1 MCHGCPA
8 GTLESMIT
16 TSVPDRS
23 TPPAPDLYR
32 VREGRVLSGVCAGLG
47 AHLGVSATTVRLV
60 FTVSCLAVGIGAV
73 AYVALRVLTRQVPT
87 VAEATNPLSAD
98 RAATVARPVRTV
110 DRVLVLLGLALC
122 VAGVGLS
129 VTVGV
134 TTILVLGGGV
144 MVWRTFGPDQLSVPP
159 RAVGRTTA
167 RSPGTAQWAGL
178 LGGLL
183 LITAGLGF
191 WAWRTW
197 GGAGAGSGSFLPAL
211 IAAVILVVGVLIVL
225 IPLWLK
231 LWSTADAAARER
243 AATEERARIAARIHD
258 SVLQTLTV
266 IQRQSDQPEI
276 AKLARTQERQLRQ
289 WLFGTGE
296 SVSTGTLFGG
306 LRVACGEV
314 EDVYGVQIRPVTVG
328 EDMPVD
334 DALMEL
340 LLAGRESMV
349 NAAKHS
355 GCSEVNV
362 YCETGPGAVD
372 LFVRDRGPGFRIEDV
387 PADRQGVRG
396 SVIRRMQDAGGTAT
410 VDSGTFGTEVT
421 LHLDIT
427 GGHGSPDPTEQ
438 ENR

>member
-1 MCHGCPA
+1 MCRGWSA
-8 GTLESMIT
+8 GTLESMTT
-16 TSVPDRS
+16 TSVPKRQA
-23 TPPAPDLYR
+23 PPAPELYR

-47 AHLGVSATTVRLV
+47 AHLGVAATTVRLV
-60 FTVSCLAVGIGAV
+60 FVVSCLAVGIGAV

-87 VAEATNPLSAD
+87 VAEATNPLSAR
-98 RAATVARPVRTV
+98 RAGAVTRPIRAV
-110 DRVLVLLGLALC
+110 DRLMVPLALVLC
-122 VAGVGLS
+122 VVGVRFS

-144 MVWRTFGPDQLSVPP
+144 MVWRTFGPDQLSMPS
-159 RAVGRTTA
+159 RITGRTPA
-167 RSPGTAQWAGL
+167 RSPGAAQWTGM

-197 GGAGAGSGSFLPAL
+197 GGAGSGSFLPAL
-211 IAAVILVVGVLIVL
+211 IASVILVVGVLIVL

-231 LWSTADAAARER
+231 LWSTADAAARDR

-289 WLFGTGE
+289 WLFGAGE

-306 LRVACGEV
+306 LRVASGEV
-314 EDVYGVQIRPVTVG
+314 EDMYGVQIRPVTVG
-328 EDMPVD
+328 EDLPVD
-334 DALMEL
+334 NALMAL
-340 LLAGRESMV
+340 LQAGRECMV

-355 GCSEVNV
+355 GCDEVNV
-362 YCETGPGAVD
+362 YCEVGRGVVE
-372 LFVRDRGPGFRIEDV
+372 LFVRDRGCGFDPETV
-387 PADRQGVRG
+387 PADRHGLRG
-396 SVIRRMQDAGGTAT
+396 SVIGRMREVGGTVT
-410 VDSGTFGTEVT
+410 VDSGSFGTEVT
-421 LHLDIT
+421 LHLNVSAEED
-427 GGHGSPDPTEQ
+427 Q
-438 ENR
+438 

>member
-1 MCHGCPA
+1 M
-8 GTLESMIT
+8 TT
-16 TSVPDRS
+16 TSVPEREA
-23 TPPAPDLYR
+23 PPAPELYR

-47 AHLGVSATTVRLV
+47 AHLGVAATTVRLV
-60 FTVSCLAVGIGAV
+60 FVVSCLAVGIGAV

-87 VAEATNPLSAD
+87 VAEATNPLSAR
-98 RAATVARPVRTV
+98 RAGVVTRPVRAV
-110 DRVLVLLGLALC
+110 DRLMVPLALVLC
-122 VAGVGLS
+122 VVGVRFS

-144 MVWRTFGPDQLSVPP
+144 MVWRTFGPDQLSMPS
-159 RAVGRTTA
+159 RITGRTPA
-167 RSPGTAQWAGL
+167 RSPGAAQWTGM

-197 GGAGAGSGSFLPAL
+197 GGAGSGSFLPAL
-211 IAAVILVVGVLIVL
+211 IASVILVVGVLIVL

-231 LWSTADAAARER
+231 LWSTADAAARDR

-289 WLFGTGE
+289 WLFGAGE

-306 LRVACGEV
+306 LRVASGEV
-314 EDVYGVQIRPVTVG
+314 EDMYGVQIRPVTVG
-328 EDMPVD
+328 EDLPVD
-334 DALMEL
+334 NALMAL
-340 LLAGRESMV
+340 LQAGRECMV

-355 GCSEVNV
+355 GCDEVNV
-362 YCETGPGAVD
+362 YCEVGRGVVE
-372 LFVRDRGPGFRIEDV
+372 LFVRDRGCGFDPETV
-387 PADRQGVRG
+387 PADRHGLRG
-396 SVIRRMQDAGGTAT
+396 SVIGRMREVGGTVT
-410 VDSGTFGTEVT
+410 VDSGSFGTEVT
-421 LHLDIT
+421 LHLNVSAEED
-427 GGHGSPDPTEQ
+427 Q
-438 ENR
+438 

>member
-1 MCHGCPA
+1 MCHRCPA

-16 TSVPDRS
+16 TSVPARS
-23 TPPAPDLYR
+23 APPAPDLYR

-60 FTVSCLAVGIGAV
+60 FVVSCLAVGIGAV

-98 RAATVARPVRTV
+98 RAAATARPDRTI
-110 DRVLVLLGLALC
+110 DRFLVPLALVLC
-122 VAGVGLS
+122 VAGVGFS

-144 MVWRTFGPDQLSVPP
+144 LVWRTFGPDQLSVPP
-159 RAVGRTTA
+159 RATGRTPA

-197 GGAGAGSGSFLPAL
+197 GGAGAGPGSFLPAF

-289 WLFGTGE
+289 WLFGAGE

-306 LRVACGEV
+306 LRVASGEV
-314 EDVYGVQIRPVTVG
+314 EDMYGVQIRPVTVG
-328 EDMPVD
+328 EDLPVD
-334 DALMEL
+334 DALMAL
-340 LLAGRESMV
+340 LQAGRECMV

-355 GCSEVNV
+355 GCDEVNV
-362 YCETGPGAVD
+362 YCEVGRDHVD
-372 LFVRDRGPGFRIEDV
+372 LFVRDRGHGFDPESV
-387 PADRQGVRG
+387 PADRHGLRG
-396 SVIRRMQDAGGTAT
+396 SVKARMHGVGGTVS
-410 VDSGTFGTEVT
+410 VDSGSFGTEVT
-421 LHLDIT
+421 LHLDV
-427 GGHGSPDPTEQ
+427 PAEEDQ
-438 ENR
+438 

>member
-1 MCHGCPA
+1 MTATVPPGPSPA
-8 GTLESMIT
+8 
-16 TSVPDRS
+16 
-23 TPPAPDLYR
+23 TPELLR
-32 VREGRVLSGVCAGLG
+32 VREGRVLSGVCTGLA
-47 AHLGVSATTVRLV
+47 AHLGVSVRKV
-60 FTVSCLAVGIGAV
+60 RIAFVAACLALGTGMV
-73 AYVALRVLTRQVPT
+73 AYIGLRVLTGQVGT
-87 VAEATNPLSAD
+87 AAEATNPV
-98 RAATVARPVRTV
+98 AAARGGAVGRPGAPL
-110 DRVLVLLGLALC
+110 DRVLVPVAL
-122 VAGVGLS
+122 VACAVGVGAS
-129 VTVGV
+129 VTVGL
-134 TTILVLGGGV
+134 TTVLVLAGAV
-144 MVWRTFGPDQLSVPP
+144 LVWRTFGPDPAGLQVRFPD
-159 RAVGRTTA
+159 
-167 RSPGTAQWAGL
+167 RSPGVAQWAGM

-183 LITAGLGF
+183 LITGGLGF

-197 GGAGAGSGSFLPAL
+197 GGDGSGSFLPAL
-211 IAAVILVVGVLIVL
+211 IAAVVLVTGVLIVL

-328 EDMPVD
+328 EDMPVTD
-334 DALMEL
+334 GLMEL

>member
-1 MCHGCPA
+1 MCCGCPA
-8 GTLESMIT
+8 GTLESMTT
-16 TSVPDRS
+16 TSVPERQAPP
-23 TPPAPDLYR
+23 TPELYR

-47 AHLGVSATTVRLV
+47 AHLGVAATTVRLV
-60 FTVSCLAVGIGAV
+60 FVVSCLAVGIGAV

-87 VAEATNPLSAD
+87 VAEATNPLSAG
-98 RAATVARPVRTV
+98 RTAAVARPTRAV
-110 DRVLVLLGLALC
+110 DRLMVPVALVLC
-122 VAGVGLS
+122 VVGVGFS

-144 MVWRTFGPDQLSVPP
+144 MVWRTFGPDQLSIPT
-159 RAVGRTTA
+159 RTAGRTAA
-167 RSPGTAQWAGL
+167 RSPGAAQWTGM

-197 GGAGAGSGSFLPAL
+197 GGTESGSFFPAL

-231 LWSTADAAARER
+231 LWSTADAAARDR

-289 WLFGTGE
+289 WLFGAGE

-306 LRVACGEV
+306 LRVASGEV
-314 EDVYGVQIRPVTVG
+314 EDMYGVQIRPVTVG
-328 EDMPVD
+328 EDVPVD
-334 DALMEL
+334 DALMAL
-340 LLAGRESMV
+340 LQAARECMV

-355 GCSEVNV
+355 GCDEVNV
-362 YCETGPGAVD
+362 YCEVGRGVVE
-372 LFVRDRGPGFRIEDV
+372 LFVRDRGCGFDPETI
-387 PADRQGVRG
+387 PADRHGLRG
-396 SVIRRMQDAGGTAT
+396 SVIGRMREVSGRVT
-410 VDSGTFGTEVT
+410 VDSGSFGTEVT
-421 LHLDIT
+421 LGLDIP
-427 GGHGSPDPTEQ
+427 SEEKQ
-438 ENR
+438 

>member
-1 MCHGCPA
+1 MCRGWSA
-8 GTLESMIT
+8 GTLESMTT
-16 TSVPDRS
+16 TSVPEREA
-23 TPPAPDLYR
+23 PPAPELYR

-47 AHLGVSATTVRLV
+47 AHLGVAATTVRLV
-60 FTVSCLAVGIGAV
+60 FVVSCLAVGIGAV

-87 VAEATNPLSAD
+87 VAEATNPLSAR
-98 RAATVARPVRTV
+98 RAGAVTRPVRAV
-110 DRVLVLLGLALC
+110 DRLMVPLALVLC
-122 VAGVGLS
+122 VVGVRFS

-144 MVWRTFGPDQLSVPP
+144 MVWRTFGPDQLSMPS
-159 RAVGRTTA
+159 RITGRTPA
-167 RSPGTAQWAGL
+167 RSPGAAQWTGM

-197 GGAGAGSGSFLPAL
+197 GGAGSGSFLPAL
-211 IAAVILVVGVLIVL
+211 IASVILVVGVLIVL

-231 LWSTADAAARER
+231 LWSTADAAARDR

-289 WLFGTGE
+289 WLFGAGE

-306 LRVACGEV
+306 LRVASGEV
-314 EDVYGVQIRPVTVG
+314 EDMYGVQIRPVTVG
-328 EDMPVD
+328 EDLPVD
-334 DALMEL
+334 NALMAL
-340 LLAGRESMV
+340 LQAGRECMV

-355 GCSEVNV
+355 GCDEVNV
-362 YCETGPGAVD
+362 YCEVGRGVVE
-372 LFVRDRGPGFRIEDV
+372 LFVRDRGCGFDPETV
-387 PADRQGVRG
+387 PADRHGLRG
-396 SVIRRMQDAGGTAT
+396 SVIGRMREVGGTVI
-410 VDSGTFGTEVT
+410 VDSGSFGTEVT
-421 LHLDIT
+421 LHLNVSAEED
-427 GGHGSPDPTEQ
+427 Q
-438 ENR
+438 

>member
-1 MCHGCPA
+1 M
-8 GTLESMIT
+8 TT
-16 TSVPDRS
+16 TSVPERQA
-23 TPPAPDLYR
+23 PPAPELYR

-47 AHLGVSATTVRLV
+47 AHLGVAATTVRLV
-60 FTVSCLAVGIGAV
+60 FVVSCLAVGIGAV

-87 VAEATNPLSAD
+87 VAEATNPLSAR
-98 RAATVARPVRTV
+98 RAGAVTRPVRAV
-110 DRVLVLLGLALC
+110 DRLMVPLALVLC
-122 VAGVGLS
+122 VVGVRFS

-144 MVWRTFGPDQLSVPP
+144 MVWRTFGPDQLSMPS
-159 RAVGRTTA
+159 RITGRTPA
-167 RSPGTAQWAGL
+167 RSPGAAQWTGM

-197 GGAGAGSGSFLPAL
+197 GGAGSGSFLPAL
-211 IAAVILVVGVLIVL
+211 IASVILVVGVLIVL

-231 LWSTADAAARER
+231 LWSTADAAARDR

-289 WLFGTGE
+289 WLFGAGE

-306 LRVACGEV
+306 LRVASGEV
-314 EDVYGVQIRPVTVG
+314 EDMYGVQIRPVTVG
-328 EDMPVD
+328 EDLPVD
-334 DALMEL
+334 NALMAL
-340 LLAGRESMV
+340 LQAGRECMV

-355 GCSEVNV
+355 GCDEVNV
-362 YCETGPGAVD
+362 YCEVGRGVVE
-372 LFVRDRGPGFRIEDV
+372 LFVRDRGCGFDPETV
-387 PADRQGVRG
+387 PADRHGLRG
-396 SVIRRMQDAGGTAT
+396 SVIGRMREVGGTVT
-410 VDSGTFGTEVT
+410 VDSGSFGTEVT
-421 LHLDIT
+421 LHLNVSAEED
-427 GGHGSPDPTEQ
+427 Q
-438 ENR
+438 

>member
-1 MCHGCPA
+1 MCRGWSA
-8 GTLESMIT
+8 GTLESMTT
-16 TSVPDRS
+16 TSVPEREA
-23 TPPAPDLYR
+23 PPAPELYR

-47 AHLGVSATTVRLV
+47 AHLGVAATTVRLV
-60 FTVSCLAVGIGAV
+60 FVVSCLAVGIGAV

-87 VAEATNPLSAD
+87 VAEATNPLSAR
-98 RAATVARPVRTV
+98 RAGVVTRPVRAV
-110 DRVLVLLGLALC
+110 DRLMVPLALVLC
-122 VAGVGLS
+122 VVGVRFS

-144 MVWRTFGPDQLSVPP
+144 MVWRTFGPDQLSMPS
-159 RAVGRTTA
+159 RITGRTPA
-167 RSPGTAQWAGL
+167 RSPGAAQWTGM

-197 GGAGAGSGSFLPAL
+197 GGAGSGSFLPAL
-211 IAAVILVVGVLIVL
+211 IASVILVVGVLIVL

-231 LWSTADAAARER
+231 LWSTADAAARDR

-289 WLFGTGE
+289 WLFGAGE

-306 LRVACGEV
+306 LRVASGEV
-314 EDVYGVQIRPVTVG
+314 EDMYGVQIRPVTVG
-328 EDMPVD
+328 EDLPVD
-334 DALMEL
+334 NALMAL
-340 LLAGRESMV
+340 LQAGRECMV

-355 GCSEVNV
+355 GCDEVNV
-362 YCETGPGAVD
+362 YCEVGRGVVE
-372 LFVRDRGPGFRIEDV
+372 LFVRDRGCGFDPETV
-387 PADRQGVRG
+387 PADRHGLRG
-396 SVIRRMQDAGGTAT
+396 SVIGRMREVGGTVT
-410 VDSGTFGTEVT
+410 VDSGSFGTEVT
-421 LHLDIT
+421 LHLNVSAEED
-427 GGHGSPDPTEQ
+427 Q
-438 ENR
+438 

>member
-1 MCHGCPA
+1 MCRGWSA
-8 GTLESMIT
+8 GTLESMTT
-16 TSVPDRS
+16 TSVPERQA
-23 TPPAPDLYR
+23 PPAPELYR

-47 AHLGVSATTVRLV
+47 AHLGVAATTVRLV
-60 FTVSCLAVGIGAV
+60 FVVSCLAVGIGAV

-87 VAEATNPLSAD
+87 VAEATNPLSAR
-98 RAATVARPVRTV
+98 RAGAVTRPVRAV
-110 DRVLVLLGLALC
+110 DRLMVPLALVLC
-122 VAGVGLS
+122 VVGVRFS

-144 MVWRTFGPDQLSVPP
+144 MVWRTFGPDQLSMPS
-159 RAVGRTTA
+159 RITGRTPA
-167 RSPGTAQWAGL
+167 RSPGAAQWTGM

-197 GGAGAGSGSFLPAL
+197 GGAGSGSFLPAL
-211 IAAVILVVGVLIVL
+211 IASVILVVGVLIVL

-231 LWSTADAAARER
+231 LWSTADAAARDR

-289 WLFGTGE
+289 WLFGAGE

-306 LRVACGEV
+306 LRVASGEV
-314 EDVYGVQIRPVTVG
+314 EDMYGVQIRPVTVG
-328 EDMPVD
+328 EDLPVD
-334 DALMEL
+334 NALMAL
-340 LLAGRESMV
+340 LQAGRECMV

-355 GCSEVNV
+355 GCDEVNV
-362 YCETGPGAVD
+362 YCEVGRGVVE
-372 LFVRDRGPGFRIEDV
+372 LFVRDRGCGFDPETV
-387 PADRQGVRG
+387 PADRHGLRG
-396 SVIRRMQDAGGTAT
+396 SVIGRMREVGGTVI
-410 VDSGTFGTEVT
+410 VDSGSFGTEVT
-421 LHLDIT
+421 LHLNVSAEED
-427 GGHGSPDPTEQ
+427 Q
-438 ENR
+438 

>member
-1 MCHGCPA
+1 MCRGWSA
-8 GTLESMIT
+8 GTLESMTT
-16 TSVPDRS
+16 TSVPERQA
-23 TPPAPDLYR
+23 PPAPELYR

-47 AHLGVSATTVRLV
+47 AHLGVAATTVRLV
-60 FTVSCLAVGIGAV
+60 FVVSCLAVGIGAV

-87 VAEATNPLSAD
+87 VAEATNPLSAR
-98 RAATVARPVRTV
+98 RAGAVTRPVRAV
-110 DRVLVLLGLALC
+110 DRLMVPLALVLC
-122 VAGVGLS
+122 VVGVRFS

-144 MVWRTFGPDQLSVPP
+144 MVWRTFGPDQLSMPS
-159 RAVGRTTA
+159 RITGRTPA
-167 RSPGTAQWAGL
+167 RSPGAAQWTGM

-197 GGAGAGSGSFLPAL
+197 GGAGSGSFLPAL
-211 IAAVILVVGVLIVL
+211 IASVILVVGVLIVL

-231 LWSTADAAARER
+231 LWSTADAAARDR

-289 WLFGTGE
+289 WLFGAGE

-306 LRVACGEV
+306 LRVASGEV
-314 EDVYGVQIRPVTVG
+314 EDMYGVQIRPVTVG
-328 EDMPVD
+328 EDLPVD
-334 DALMEL
+334 NALMAL
-340 LLAGRESMV
+340 LQAGRECMV

-355 GCSEVNV
+355 GCDEVNV
-362 YCETGPGAVD
+362 YCEVGRGVVE
-372 LFVRDRGPGFRIEDV
+372 LFVRDRGCGFDPETV
-387 PADRQGVRG
+387 PADRHGLRG
-396 SVIRRMQDAGGTAT
+396 SVIGRMREVGGTVT
-410 VDSGTFGTEVT
+410 VDSGSFGTEVT
-421 LHLDIT
+421 LHLNVSAEED
-427 GGHGSPDPTEQ
+427 Q
-438 ENR
+438 

>member
-1 MCHGCPA
+1 MCRGWSA
-8 GTLESMIT
+8 GTLESMTT
-16 TSVPDRS
+16 TSVPKRQA
-23 TPPAPDLYR
+23 PPAPELYR

-47 AHLGVSATTVRLV
+47 AHLGVAATTVRLV
-60 FTVSCLAVGIGAV
+60 FVVSCLAVGIGAV

-87 VAEATNPLSAD
+87 VAEATNPLSAR
-98 RAATVARPVRTV
+98 RAGAVTRPVRAV
-110 DRVLVLLGLALC
+110 DRLMVPLALVLC
-122 VAGVGLS
+122 VVGVRFS

-144 MVWRTFGPDQLSVPP
+144 MVWRTFGPDQLSMPS
-159 RAVGRTTA
+159 RITGRTPA
-167 RSPGTAQWAGL
+167 RSPGAAQWTGM

-197 GGAGAGSGSFLPAL
+197 GGAGSGSFLPAL
-211 IAAVILVVGVLIVL
+211 IASVILVVGVLIVL

-231 LWSTADAAARER
+231 LWSTADAAARDR

-289 WLFGTGE
+289 WLFGAGE

-306 LRVACGEV
+306 LRVASGEV
-314 EDVYGVQIRPVTVG
+314 EDMYGVQIRPVTVG
-328 EDMPVD
+328 EDLPVD
-334 DALMEL
+334 NALMAL
-340 LLAGRESMV
+340 LQAGRECMV

-355 GCSEVNV
+355 GCDEVNV
-362 YCETGPGAVD
+362 YCEVGRGVVE
-372 LFVRDRGPGFRIEDV
+372 LFVRDRGCGFDPETV
-387 PADRQGVRG
+387 PADRHGLRG
-396 SVIRRMQDAGGTAT
+396 SVIGRMREVGGTVT
-410 VDSGTFGTEVT
+410 VDSGSFGTEVT
-421 LHLDIT
+421 LHLNVSAEED
-427 GGHGSPDPTEQ
+427 Q
-438 ENR
+438 

>member
-1 MCHGCPA
+1 MCRGWSA
-8 GTLESMIT
+8 GTLESMTT
-16 TSVPDRS
+16 TSVPERQA
-23 TPPAPDLYR
+23 PPAPELYR

-47 AHLGVSATTVRLV
+47 AHLGVAATTVRLV
-60 FTVSCLAVGIGAV
+60 FVVSCLAVGIGAV

-87 VAEATNPLSAD
+87 VAEATNPLSAR
-98 RAATVARPVRTV
+98 RAGAVTRPVRAV
-110 DRVLVLLGLALC
+110 DRLMVPLALVLC
-122 VAGVGLS
+122 VVGVRFS

-144 MVWRTFGPDQLSVPP
+144 MVWRTFGPDQLSMPS
-159 RAVGRTTA
+159 RITGRTPA
-167 RSPGTAQWAGL
+167 RSPGAAQWTGM

-197 GGAGAGSGSFLPAL
+197 GGAGSGSFLPAL
-211 IAAVILVVGVLIVL
+211 IASVILVVGVLIVL

-231 LWSTADAAARER
+231 LWSTADAAARDR

-289 WLFGTGE
+289 WLFGAGE

-306 LRVACGEV
+306 LRVASGEV
-314 EDVYGVQIRPVTVG
+314 EDMYGVQIRPVTVG
-328 EDMPVD
+328 EDLPVD
-334 DALMEL
+334 NALMAL
-340 LLAGRESMV
+340 LQAGRECMV

-355 GCSEVNV
+355 GCDEVNV
-362 YCETGPGAVD
+362 YCEVGRGVVE
-372 LFVRDRGPGFRIEDV
+372 LFVRDRGWGFDPETV
-387 PADRQGVRG
+387 PADRHGLRG
-396 SVIRRMQDAGGTAT
+396 SVIGRMREVGGTVT
-410 VDSGTFGTEVT
+410 VDSGSFGTEVT
-421 LHLDIT
+421 LHLNVSAEED
-427 GGHGSPDPTEQ
+427 Q
-438 ENR
+438 